1 MTLGSVLLDITLVVG
16 VMLAVAVPAIV
27 GVDRLR
33 AFPPR
38 APERLRLLL
47 PYLVVLGGVLAVNS
61 WLRDVGPELSWIVG
75 WRITGWIV
83 SVEGSFVAG
92 LQSYAHP
99 TLTAYFSYAY
109 IYGYVFLLVFPIVA
123 YVLLPETRPI
133 RETVIA
139 YSLNYG
145 LGVLCYVLFIAYGPR
160 NVMPDLVDQLLYTNW
175 PESQLVT
182 SEVNANVNVFPSLHT
197 SLAVTVAALSY
208 RTRDAY
214 PAWFPIAT
222 LLAVSVA
229 ISTMYLGIHWGI
241 DVFAGVVLAAVSV
254 GGAAWLASPERR
266 EDRVGR
272 AGRRLR
278 HTVDRPVEFLLDAIR
293 SG

>member
-1 MTLGSVLLDITLVVG
+1 MTLGSILLDITLVVA

-33 AFPPR
+33 AFRPR
-38 APERLRLLL
+38 ALERLRLLL
-47 PYLVVLGGVLAVNS
+47 PYLVFLGGVLAVNS

-83 SVEGSFVAG
+83 SVEGSFVAS
-92 LQSYAHP
+92 LQSYANP
-99 TLTAYFSYAY
+99 ALTAYFSYTY

-123 YVLLPETRPI
+123 YVLLPETRPV

-222 LLAVSVA
+222 LLAVSVV

-254 GGAAWLASPERR
+254 GGAAWLTSPERR
-266 EDRVGR
+266 EERIGR

-278 HTVDRPVEFLLDAIR
+278 RAVDRPVEFLLDAIR